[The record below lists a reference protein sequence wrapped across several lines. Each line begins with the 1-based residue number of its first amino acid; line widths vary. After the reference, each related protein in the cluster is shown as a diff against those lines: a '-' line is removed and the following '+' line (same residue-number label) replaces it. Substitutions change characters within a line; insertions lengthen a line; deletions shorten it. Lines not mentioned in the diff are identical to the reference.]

1 MKGQKI
7 KIYHSFLGET
17 WSGFGKFTFIFIQE
31 WHFINTEKNDRIDLK
46 NEHFVANS
54 VIIDY
59 RQVS

>member
-17 WSGFGKFTFIFIQE
+17 WSGFGTFTFIFIQE

-54 VIIDY
+54 VITDY